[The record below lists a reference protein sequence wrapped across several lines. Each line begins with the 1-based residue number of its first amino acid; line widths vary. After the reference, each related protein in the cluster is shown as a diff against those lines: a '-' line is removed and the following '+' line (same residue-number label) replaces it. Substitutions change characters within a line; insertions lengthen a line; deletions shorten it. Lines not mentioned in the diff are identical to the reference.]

1 MSEACG
7 VSCDTLAWTQAW
19 YVLEDTLRGAS
30 TVIVNHHYGLRAGQE
45 VRRRHAGEAGDLMAV
60 TTT

>member
-19 YVLEDTLRGAS
+19 YVLEDTLRDAS
-30 TVIVNHHYGLRAGQE
+30 TVIVNHHYGLEPARKFGGGTRARQ
-45 VRRRHAGEAGDLMAV
+45 A
-60 TTT
+60 T